1 MSEESQKP
9 IEDMTKDELR
19 EFALGEHGIE
29 LDMTKKRSDLIA
41 EVSNLKKDKPVG
53 SEKEPDPVAAKAK
66 AAYLKH
72 PANGRVFVATE
83 HLVKRGD
90 MLPCD
95 ADGNLV

>member
-1 MSEESQKP
+1 MTEAIKP

-19 EFALGEHGIE
+19 EFALGEHGVE
-29 LDMTKKRSDLIA
+29 LDMTKKRADLIV
-41 EVSNLKKDKPVG
+41 EVSKLQKPEPA
-53 SEKEPDPVAAKAK
+53 SAEKEPDPVAEKKKATH
-66 AAYLKH
+66 LKN

-83 HLVKRGD
+83 HLLKRGD